1 METKEIVITPP
12 EGFEVDEEIS
22 TFQKILFKKK
32 GNGFSKDWKEFCKK
46 HLIEKDEHYINNMS
60 NIQKARYNDSR
71 YETGDKNILPNK
83 RFAEAFLALMQLVT
97 IREKEYTKGWEP
109 DWDDI
114 NDKYVLLMTNNEVR
128 ICVGRFISHPL
139 SFHTR
144 ELAEEFLRNWK
155 DLIEIAKPLL

>member
-12 EGFEVDEEIS
+12 EGFEVDEENS

-46 HLIEKDEHYINNMS
+46 HKKISSEYYIGDTS
-60 NIQKARYNDSR
+60 DIYQLDTKYSCRFY
-71 YETGDKNILPNK
+71 DKNLLPSK
-83 RFAEAFLALMQLVT
+83 EYAEAMLALCQLLT

-109 DWDDI
+109 DWSSPI
-114 NDKYVLLMTNNEVR
+114 GKNVICIIKNEPVVSLR
-128 ICVGRFISHPL
+128 YNTSQILFFP
-139 SFHTR
+139 TR
-144 ELAEEFLRNWK
+144 ELAEEFLKNWK